1 MFFHM
6 NTGQYND
13 GVILKVSST
22 AKKST
27 LFKLSDDYRSTA
39 FSKFT
44 ITPSGSLRVLAEDKD
59 GYFIFDFNGDGD
71 MTGHTRLALPGH
83 PSISQFASFDNG
95 LSLLA
100 GFIPKDSKVD
110 AGNSVTAIFD
120 GSGKRVKDVAYSHK
134 FDFKADDALNFGG
147 IGAVIGHEATHG
159 YDDQGS
165 KFDAD
170 GNNHNWWTDED
181 RTKFDAR
188 TAKLASQFDAYEP
201 LPGKHVNGRLTL
213 GENTAD
219 LGGLAAAYDALQ
231 LALKKN
237 PKEAKAKIDGYTEDQ
252 RFFMAFARV
261 WSGSILPQNQEVRLN
276 SDPHAPAQY
285 RAIGAPSNM
294 PAFAQAFG
302 CKAGD
307 PMVRDD
313 GQRVTIW

>member
-1 MFFHM
+1 LQYSHIPKTLELSSSEYSLPHFGFYDEPQCDQDGNMFFHM

-134 FDFKADDALNFGG
+134 FDFKADDDMT
-147 IGAVIGHEATHG
+147 IGQG
-159 YDDQGS
+159 YS
-165 KFDAD
+165 VAAKD
-170 GNNHNWWTDED
+170 GNFYLLLMDKILVVSSTGEIL
-181 RTKFDAR
+181 RTVHFERADAR
-188 TAKLASQFDAYEP
+188 SIVTKLFVSDGTFAILQRIVNAKDGSVKTLISVLYADTGEEIGYYT
-201 LPGKHVNGRLTL
+201 LPEGSTGHVLCYSRKEGLT
-213 GENTAD
+213 
-219 LGGLAAAYDALQ
+219 
-231 LALKKN
+231 
-237 PKEAKAKIDGYTEDQ
+237 
-252 RFFMAFARV
+252 
-261 WSGSILPQNQEVRLN
+261 
-276 SDPHAPAQY
+276 
-285 RAIGAPSNM
+285 
-294 PAFAQAFG
+294 AFG
-302 CKAGD
+302 YENKRFTLMNATL
-307 PMVRDD
+307 R
-313 GQRVTIW
+313 